1 MTYQDE
7 ISNRYFEWIV
17 DLVGNGESY
26 RRLLLR
32 LHQIEFIFLIP
43 KDENRAKDGLDLR
56 YRFALDSRMMDAE
69 DYLDEPCSVLEM
81 MAALA
86 LRCEES
92 VDDPLYGDRTSQW
105 FWKMIN
111 NLGLSY
117 MTDNRFD
124 IDEVDYV
131 IDKFLHREY
140 SPDGH
145 GGLFVIKRNRRDLR
159 KVEIWY
165 QLCWYLDSIGV

>member
-111 NLGLSY
+111 NLGLGY
-117 MTDNRFD
+117 MTDDRFD

-165 QLCWYLDSIGV
+165 QLCWYLDSICV

>member
-32 LHQIEFIFLIP
+32 LHQIDFIFLIP

-111 NLGLSY
+111 NLGLGY
-117 MTDNRFD
+117 MTDDRFD

-145 GGLFVIKRNRRDLR
+145 GGLFVIKRNRHDLR

>member
-43 KDENRAKDGLDLR
+43 KDENRAKDGIDLR

-111 NLGLSY
+111 NLGLGY
-117 MTDNRFD
+117 MTDDRFD

>member
-1 MTYQDE
+1 M
-7 ISNRYFEWIV
+7 
-17 DLVGNGESY
+17 GNGESY

-111 NLGLSY
+111 NLGLGY

-159 KVEIWY
+159 KDEIWY

>member
-111 NLGLSY
+111 NLGLGY
-117 MTDNRFD
+117 MTDDRFD

>member
-111 NLGLSY
+111 NLGLGY
-117 MTDNRFD
+117 MTDDRFD

-145 GGLFVIKRNRRDLR
+145 GGLFVIKRNRPDLR

>member
-26 RRLLLR
+26 RRLLTR

-56 YRFALDSRMMDAE
+56 YRFALDSGMMDAE
-69 DYLDEPCSVLEM
+69 DYLDDPCSVLEM
-81 MAALA
+81 IAALA

-111 NLGLSY
+111 NLGLGY
-117 MTDNRFD
+117 MTDDRFD

-145 GGLFVIKRNRRDLR
+145 GGLFVIKRNRH
-159 KVEIWY
+159 V
-165 QLCWYLDSIGV
+165 